1 MTQAPSAEDRPIDA
15 AASPAAAA
23 PPQSRFPTALEQGEF
38 VVTLEA
44 VPAAS
49 PSGRGVDTI
58 VKEAEELAAY
68 GRVHAMSLTDNP
80 GGGHAI
86 MPDELAKQIQ
96 QTGLDCI
103 VHFSCKDLTRN
114 GAISRAYAL
123 EHMGLRNILALTG
136 DYPKEGYWGVSK
148 PAFDL
153 DAVTLIKLL
162 QDMNEGL
169 VDADPRKGTPAPPCG
184 FYVGACVS
192 PFKLTE
198 AEQMTQYYKLQRKV
212 NAGAR
217 FVISQLGF
225 DMRKVQE
232 LKQYCDLHDITVPLI
247 GNVYVLTAGVA
258 RTMNRNQ
265 IPGAVV
271 PDSLLR
277 YLETFPKGKEGRPN
291 FLEHAAK
298 MFAVIRGLGYQGV
311 HLGGFGLKV
320 EEAREIIERADE
332 FQPAWQEHLREM
344 VYPME
349 PKERQFYFFQTDPA
363 TGLNTTTPV
372 DRRKTGNPKGRIQLM
387 YRAMR
392 LLHALVFQPRT
403 PGFWLAQRAC
413 HIADGNRF
421 LRGVL
426 HWKEK
431 ISKEITVNCRECGDC
446 ALPHLAYLCPD
457 SGCPK
462 NLRNGPCGGSYR
474 GMCEVY
480 PDRECIYF
488 RAYNRLKLVG
498 REEELRDM
506 PIVTRDWSLWR
517 QPSWI
522 TYFLGRDHMH
532 VDIPERWKPKPPPE
546 APKEAPKT
554 AEAKEKPPAS

>member
-1 MTQAPSAEDRPIDA
+1 MTQGSPAEDRPIDA
-15 AASPAAAA
+15 AGPPAETAL
-23 PPQSRFPTALEQGEF
+23 PQSRFRTALEQGEF

-103 VHFSCKDLTRN
+103 VHFSCKDFTRN

-169 VDADPRKGTPAPPCG
+169 VDADPRKGTPAPLCG

-247 GNVYVLTAGVA
+247 GNVYVLMAGVA

-277 YLETFPKGKEGRPN
+277 YVETFPKGKEGRPN
-291 FLEHAAK
+291 VPRARRQD
-298 MFAVIRGLGYQGV
+298 VRRGQRPRLPGRAPGRLRPQGRRGEGD
-311 HLGGFGLKV
+311 HR
-320 EEAREIIERADE
+320 ARRRV
-332 FQPAWQEHLREM
+332 PARLAGSSSR
-344 VYPME
+344 
-349 PKERQFYFFQTDPA
+349 D
-363 TGLNTTTPV
+363 GSTPWS
-372 DRRKTGNPKGRIQLM
+372 
-387 YRAMR
+387 
-392 LLHALVFQPRT
+392 PRSASST
-403 PGFWLAQRAC
+403 SSRP
-413 HIADGNRF
+413 
-421 LRGVL
+421 
-426 HWKEK
+426 
-431 ISKEITVNCRECGDC
+431 T
-446 ALPHLAYLCPD
+446 
-457 SGCPK
+457 
-462 NLRNGPCGGSYR
+462 
-474 GMCEVY
+474 
-480 PDRECIYF
+480 
-488 RAYNRLKLVG
+488 
-498 REEELRDM
+498 
-506 PIVTRDWSLWR
+506 
-517 QPSWI
+517 
-522 TYFLGRDHMH
+522 
-532 VDIPERWKPKPPPE
+532 PPPG
-546 APKEAPKT
+546 
-554 AEAKEKPPAS
+554 